1 MTKPDVSTDE
11 HAIGGL
17 DLLFMSATLILG
29 WLVPGLGHML
39 AGRAAKG
46 VMFLMSLAAAYALG
60 MSLAGQHAIT
70 PDDHPFA
77 FVGQLGMGLPTLV
90 VTLRNRG
97 APAPMLDPDLV
108 PWIDA
113 GVLFTTVAGLLNYL
127 VLLDAFLWVRD
138 GGGNA
143 KATAHHEGP
152 QPSPDTTPEGTPA
165 S

>member
-1 MTKPDVSTDE
+1 M
-11 HAIGGL
+11 
-17 DLLFMSATLILG
+17 LFISATLILG
-29 WLVPGLGHML
+29 WLVPGMGHML

-46 VMFLMSLAAAYALG
+46 AMFLVTLAAAYAVG
-60 MSLAGQHAIT
+60 MGLAGQHSIT
-70 PDDHPFA
+70 PNDHPFA

-90 VTLRNRG
+90 IALRSRD
-97 APAPMLDPDLV
+97 APATMLDPDAV

-113 GVLFTTVAGLLNYL
+113 GVLFTSVAGLLNYL

-143 KATAHHEGP
+143 ASRAHAEERGP
-152 QPSPDTTPEGTPA
+152 ATTPAEGSPA